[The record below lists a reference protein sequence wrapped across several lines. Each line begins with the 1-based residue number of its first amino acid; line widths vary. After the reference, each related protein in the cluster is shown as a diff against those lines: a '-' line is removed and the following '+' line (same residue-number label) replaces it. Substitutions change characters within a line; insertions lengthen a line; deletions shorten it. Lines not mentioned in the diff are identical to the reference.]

1 MKKLGYGV
9 KWTDTRKYITFTTP
23 SGKKCRNN
31 KLYKADELTK
41 EKIENRLQ
49 LNARYAD
56 KRELQQR
63 INNVLNAVT
72 LLLSQKSNNQGNS
85 KSHKNYPLSK
95 FEGDAL
101 IERIAELKKGRGID
115 WDNNYEQEW

>member
-1 MKKLGYGV
+1 MKKLGYQV

-23 SGKKCRNN
+23 RGKKCRNS

-41 EKIENRLQ
+41 EKIESRLE

-63 INNVLNAVT
+63 MNNILNAVAI
-72 LLLSQKSNNQGNS
+72 LLSSNPNNQRNS
-85 KSHKNYPLSK
+85 KSHNNYLLSK
-95 FEGDAL
+95 LEGDAL
-101 IERIAELKKGRGID
+101 IERIAELKKGRG
-115 WDNNYEQEW
+115 N